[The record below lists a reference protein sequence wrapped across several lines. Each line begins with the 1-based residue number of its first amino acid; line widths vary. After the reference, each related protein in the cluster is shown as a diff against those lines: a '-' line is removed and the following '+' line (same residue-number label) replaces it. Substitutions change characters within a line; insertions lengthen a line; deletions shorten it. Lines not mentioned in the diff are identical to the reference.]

1 MEIFSII
8 CLVVILITI
17 QHLLNWGWR
26 IVKKDKEF
34 IGLIF
39 TATMLSITITFLII
53 YHIILW
59 GNKLL

>member
-1 MEIFSII
+1 MEIFSIV
-8 CLVVILITI
+8 CLVAILITI

-26 IVKKDKEF
+26 ATKKDKEF
-34 IGLIF
+34 VSLIF
-39 TATMLSITITFLII
+39 VATMLSILITILII

>member
-8 CLVVILITI
+8 CLVAILITI

-26 IVKKDKEF
+26 AIKKDKEF
-34 IGLIF
+34 VVVIF
-39 TATMLSITITFLII
+39 IATMLSILITFLII

-59 GNKLL
+59 GNRVL